1 MNKSEKIVV
10 KLAQSSSKAAPDL
23 QFDLIAD
30 LRMLH
35 AQYTKTSKR
44 DYLQLLQRL
53 IEKYTATEQ
62 ATVHAALVAKCK
74 AGDAAAIKL
83 YYEQQ
88 AAFADSEKGG
98 AVIIDDIRGKGKS

>member
-1 MNKSEKIVV
+1 MKTQTESINALL
-10 KLAQSSSKAAPDL
+10 LAIDQA
-23 QFDLIAD
+23 QTEQRFDIASD

-35 AQYTKTSKR
+35 DKYTKTSKH

-88 AAFADSEKGG
+88 AAYIGSDGDE
-98 AVIIDDIRGKGKS
+98 VTIVDDISKVK